1 MELAVRQ
8 VAGGRQQKGFKGY
21 NINLRLIP
29 KQQAPLDIPPYPVVS
44 KPEILIGGQHYGQH
58 DGQQLSDR
66 INWHGR
72 PDGLSAGSVCPTVE
86 LTEEDLA
93 DFSTFIQQAFELGLH
108 EPSCKLQNTMIGE
121 LLEKKF
127 YGIGGYSTTVI
138 KKKLLIEKLLFV

>member
-1 MELAVRQ
+1 MQNEKVSFLPYGTRSP
-8 VAGGRQQKGFKGY
+8 AGGWWSTAKRLRSNKLLHKT
-21 NINLRLIP
+21 LVRLIP
-29 KQQAPLDIPPYPVVS
+29 NQQAPLDIPPYPVVS
-44 KPEILIGGQHYGQH
+44 KPEILIGGQH

-108 EPSCKLQNTMIGE
+108 EPSCKLQNTMIGA
-121 LLEKKF
+121 LLEKNCTESR
-127 YGIGGYSTTVI
+127 GTVPP
-138 KKKLLIEKLLFV
+138 